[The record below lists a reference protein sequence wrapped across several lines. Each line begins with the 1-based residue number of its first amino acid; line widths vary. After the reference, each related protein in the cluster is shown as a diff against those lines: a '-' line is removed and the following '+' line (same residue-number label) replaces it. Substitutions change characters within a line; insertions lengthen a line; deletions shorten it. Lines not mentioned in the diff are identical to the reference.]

1 MAKARA
7 FSDISKIDGLHQGLQ
22 IPLRLFRDGPYH
34 SFVLFDIQPSTWF
47 I

>member
-1 MAKARA
+1 MAEARA
-7 FSDISKIDGLHQGLQ
+7 FSNISKIDGLQ